1 MRLNRLVM
9 VILCIL
15 ALLCCLSSTV
25 FAEHVDTMVHTAF
38 YGYIPIP
45 PAKSGGPKAISI
57 IVVGLQDSTKVS
69 IYDIGGRQ
77 LLVERTIN
85 RFEVL
90 EYNVTKELYFK
101 IVTNKPVAAAVTG
114 MDPRIG
120 QSQVAPTAPGT
131 TLTTGWFAGW
141 GYGMTHYPSVTG
153 SPIGNEF
160 IIYALYPQSKIYS
173 LETSKISV
181 YDARGVLIDSFTMPA
196 YWVTDLLLS
205 RREVYHIVSTGKI
218 MVVIEA
224 NDAVTALPD
233 VNTGNLVGTKFI
245 GRPTLSRGRSF
256 PNDILLPNGSYV
268 IYAYENV
275 VVDVYDLLGQKV
287 LYTHTIAKGEYFY
300 KNDVP
305 AIPLMFVSSGL
316 ISVWIGSCRQTDGVY
331 SYSIHISALGDDV
344 WFAGGVNGREFMF
357 FAPSYAILFAP
368 QDVRVNIDGSERS
381 LKADE
386 YVRISSGFH
395 KVTSD
400 KTVIIQ
406 IVGLGEALDSW
417 AQYLVS
423 SPEVPASH
431 PELSGGGPDITLIA
445 GGGAVAAIAAIV
457 AVMIIKRR
465 K

>member
-1 MRLNRLVM
+1 LNFSG
-9 VILCIL
+9 L
-15 ALLCCLSSTV
+15 AIILLCASILLSFPPSLATP
-25 FAEHVDTMVHTAF
+25 EHVDTMVHTAF
-38 YGYIPIP
+38 YGHIPTLP
-45 PAKSGGPKAISI
+45 SGAKAATIA
-57 IVVGLQDSTKVS
+57 VVGLQDSTKVS

-114 MDPRIG
+114 TDFITPSDNWGSGI
-120 QSQVAPTAPGT
+120 
-131 TLTTGWFAGW
+131 TL
-141 GYGMTHYPSVTG
+141 YPSTSG
-153 SPIGNEF
+153 SPIGKEF
-160 IIYALYPQSKIYS
+160 IIYALQVFHTVYS
-173 LETSKISV
+173 LESTSIKV
-181 YDARGVLIDSFTMPA
+181 YDAKGILIDSFSMPA
-196 YWVTDLLLS
+196 NWSTPLLLTK
-205 RREVYHIVSTGKI
+205 RALYRIVSSGNI
-218 MVVIEA
+218 IIARWPQSYGVC
-224 NDAVTALPD
+224 TALPD
-233 VNTGNLVGTKFI
+233 IKTGNLVGKVFI
-245 GRPTLSRGRSF
+245 GRPCPSTEVQTMVQIQTPIGA
-256 PNDILLPNGSYV
+256 YV
-268 IYAYENV
+268 IYAYETATV
-275 VVDVYDLLGQKV
+275 RVYDFVTGELINEHV
-287 LYTHTIAKGEYFY
+287 INKGEYY
-300 KNDVP
+300 YNGGAVRTSGEGSSRRILEYVGG
-305 AIPLMFVSSGL
+305 APLKDLLFVSDGL
-316 ISVWIGSCRQTDGVY
+316 VSIWVGGCHQPTTYEGSL
-331 SYSIHISALGDDV
+331 HIASLGDDV